1 VRLAILVLLVGAC
14 APVLPR
20 EPVERAL
27 VRDVERIVDVRQR
40 VGWLVDDVE
49 ITEALPDAIT
59 SACSV
64 DDRQRAASLAWLD
77 TEIARLGGSPVL
89 AWQKA
94 GKDLSKIDDL
104 LLMSRTRL
112 LLARADDWARAGK
125 CPFWIEPNPAF
136 RGVQVLGHR
145 FILGVEA
152 GGRVGVGLE
161 NARWGFGAGGSGRV
175 LGGYGVT
182 ERAQLFLALEGGG
195 AARFTKVPIGERAT
209 IPDFLAIF
217 AVPVVGRYG
226 FGRSTFVEAEAG
238 MMSYLNQVEGKIELG
253 LRAGVG
259 VGGSYL
265 RLKRGP
271 LPRFSFGVSVDH
283 APGGG
288 SRPSVTLLSAGFRA
302 GFDLSH

>member
-1 VRLAILVLLVGAC
+1 MGAC

-27 VRDVERIVDVRQR
+27 VRDVTRIVDVRQR

-49 ITEALPDAIT
+49 VDEALPDAIS

-64 DDRQRAASLAWLD
+64 SEPQRNASLAWLD
-77 TEIARLGGSPVL
+77 GEMARLGGSPAA
-89 AWQKA
+89 AWKRA
-94 GKDLSKIDDL
+94 GKDLDQIEEL
-104 LLMSRTRL
+104 LLMARTRL
-112 LLARADDWARAGK
+112 LLARANDWVRAGK
-125 CPFWIEPNPAF
+125 CPFWIEPDPGF
-136 RGVQVLGHR
+136 KGVEVLGHR
-145 FILGVEA
+145 WILGVEA
-152 GGRVGVGLE
+152 GGRLELGAENRLWGL
-161 NARWGFGAGGSGRV
+161 GAGGSGRI
-175 LGGYGVT
+175 LGGYGIT

-217 AVPVVGRYG
+217 AVPVVGRYT
-226 FGRSTFVEAEAG
+226 FGRSAFVEAEAG
-238 MMSYLNQVEGKIELG
+238 AMSYLNQVDGNVEFGVRLG
-253 LRAGVG
+253 AGVG
-259 VGGSYL
+259 GTYL

-271 LPRFSFGVSVDH
+271 LPRFSFGATVDH

-288 SRPSVTLLSAGFRA
+288 NRPAITLLSVGFRA